1 MVITKKDAVVVLTDD
16 EQKYLSF
23 MLKDALQFYAEMNQ
37 SEIFPDDIFED
48 LDENSDVMRNII
60 ADENFKNKLKTIG
73 LL

>member
-1 MVITKKDAVVVLTDD
+1 MVITKKDAVVEFTDD